1 MLMLGTVK
9 VIVVFIRKTQHLE
22 LFNNTCNLFLLKNV
36 NSFFMTVFYFERLIS
51 LSYMITSK

>member
-36 NSFFMTVFYFERLIS
+36 NSFFYDSILP
-51 LSYMITSK
+51 